1 MKPLL
6 DFRKIPAS
14 SDALSP
20 SINHFSVVDDFTG
33 SPPPDKMS
41 SELALVSSEEC
52 EVLRKSSINKNGFT
66 IIETMLF
73 LGISGML
80 IVGILIGTGTS
91 INVQRYHDSVTSFRS
106 FLQQQ
111 YSDVSNIRNES
122 TINPCYGDGT
132 QNNPRGQSDCVVLG
146 RYITTTDSKAFS
158 VKSVIG
164 YIPASSASPKD
175 DIEALI
181 EYRIIISP
189 STSDSASYD
198 LEWGSSI
205 AKLNGDPMLFSMLI
219 LRSPVS
225 GITRTF
231 IDNNLSVS
239 ESNIG
244 DLLTSSQSSLSQTI
258 TACIDS
264 NGLFNGAKMAVRVNA
279 NTTRANGVET
289 LGDGSGCL

>member
-1 MKPLL
+1 MKPL
-6 DFRKIPAS
+6 
-14 SDALSP
+14 
-20 SINHFSVVDDFTG
+20 
-33 SPPPDKMS
+33 
-41 SELALVSSEEC
+41 
-52 EVLRKSSINKNGFT
+52 NKNGFT

-80 IVGILIGTGTS
+80 IVGILVGTGTS

-122 TINPCYGDGT
+122 TSNPCYGDGT

-146 RYITTTDSKAFS
+146 RYITTADSKAFS

-164 YIPASSASPKD
+164 YIPPSSVSPDD
-175 DIEALI
+175 DIDALKLYNI
-181 EYRIIISP
+181 RISP

-205 AKLNGDPMLFSMLI
+205 SKLNSNRDPMLFSMLI

-231 IDNNLSVS
+231 INIDNNPPVS
-239 ESNIG
+239 ESNVE
-244 DLLTSSQSSLSQTI
+244 DLITQSSLSQTI

-264 NGLFNGAKMAVRVNA
+264 NGLLTDNNMAVFVKANA
-279 NTTRANGVET
+279 TGASGIET
-289 LGDGSGCL
+289 LGDDSGCL